1 MLYCSLITC
10 IYVFVFRAL
19 QVLLGWKLSVL
30 MVILITTTQRLEVK
44 SFSKHLKFN
53 FTTRFLVLVFCYWLI
68 MTRFIFLTSQ
78 SPAGRSQQT
87 SPPMWLLDQNPPR
100 RKRLRR
106 SLPPLS
112 RSRSQ
117 EGRRAPTGHRHLRRL
132 NPLKKPASSP
142 KSQRSPSG

>member
-53 FTTRFLVLVFCYWLI
+53 
-68 MTRFIFLTSQ
+68 
-78 SPAGRSQQT
+78 
-87 SPPMWLLDQNPPR
+87 
-100 RKRLRR
+100 
-106 SLPPLS
+106 
-112 RSRSQ
+112 
-117 EGRRAPTGHRHLRRL
+117 
-132 NPLKKPASSP
+132 
-142 KSQRSPSG
+142 